1 MAEYQCTALRI
12 LNMKYFDYNMVE
24 INEEQYKVLKDSGKR
39 FRQKGDGAGGQCRIQ
54 ATPEFETQRDADEA
68 QWKAGE
74 PDRHLAAVRRARNN
88 LLKQSDEFA
97 VSDRPITQAMKNY
110 RTALRDITTGDIEAL
125 HKEWKHRK
133 INGFTLWPIK
143 PKE

>member
-1 MAEYQCTALRI
+1 
-12 LNMKYFDYNMVE
+12 MKYFNYNKVE
-24 INEEQYKVLKDSGKR
+24 INEEQYKVLKASGKR

-54 ATPEFETQRDADEA
+54 ATPEFEAERDADEA
-68 QWKAGE
+68 QWEADKPA
-74 PDRHLAAVRRARNN
+74 RHLADIRRARND
-88 LLKQSDEFA
+88 LLKKTDEFA

-125 HKEWKHRK
+125 RTEWKHRK
-133 INGFTLWPIK
+133 TNGLTLWPTP